1 MGRPKGSWTQSANPR
16 WHGGRYTIATGYVYV
31 SKPEHP
37 NADKRGYVRE
47 HVLVMSDKIGR
58 AISPDEVVHHING
71 IRNDNSPENLQLMKR
86 SIHNSLHHKGLY
98 KPESLKNLR
107 KMTSEKAK
115 TNWAARPD
123 DRAKP
128 KVCDHCGQDF
138 YRKGNKRGKPDHAH
152 IYCSRG
158 CYFKARFQSH
168 L

>member
-1 MGRPKGSWTQSANPR
+1 MGRPMGSRNANAKNRYVSAES
-16 WHGGRYTIATGYVYV
+16 GYVFLRR
-31 SKPEHP
+31 PGHP

-47 HVLVMSDKIGR
+47 HIFVMSDHLGR
-58 AISPDEVVHHING
+58 PLAKNEVVHHING
-71 IRNDNSPENLQLMKR
+71 VRDDNHLGNLIIMTR
-86 SIHNSLHHKGLY
+86 AAHTSEHHTGLH

-107 KMTSEKAK
+107 KMTSKQAKA
-115 TNWAARPD
+115 NWAARPN

-158 CYFKARFQSH
+158 CYFKDRFQSH
-168 L
+168 LW